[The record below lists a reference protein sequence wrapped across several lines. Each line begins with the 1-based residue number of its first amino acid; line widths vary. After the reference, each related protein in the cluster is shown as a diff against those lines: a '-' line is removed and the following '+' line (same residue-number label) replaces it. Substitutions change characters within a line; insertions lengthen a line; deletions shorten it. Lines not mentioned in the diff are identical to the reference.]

1 MNHIFVQPWHCL
13 SFFCMF
19 PSVSMSC
26 ACVSAW
32 PTMLPCHALHCHAH
46 TRVLII
52 CLSLVCFLTS
62 LCRAPTFRRCT
73 IDSTQSSRVE
83 HSTHPVERPGS
94 SPGVCNLISLTP
106 PCLFIPFIIHIFDR
120 LVQTCHLS
128 VGLHVTHL
136 STLEH
141 MIFILSTYFF
151 LPSVLCIS
159 IGLTNV
165 R

>member
-94 SPGVCNLISLTP
+94 SPGVCNLISLT
-106 PCLFIPFIIHIFDR
+106 
-120 LVQTCHLS
+120 
-128 VGLHVTHL
+128 LHVYSSHL
-136 STLEH
+136 LYTFLIASCRPVICLSAC
-141 MIFILSTYFF
+141 MLPIFQL
-151 LPSVLCIS
+151 
-159 IGLTNV
+159 
-165 R
+165 